1 MIWLKL
7 LGVLN
12 WVKKALTAFL
22 DLARRYPLQA
32 ALIASLCLAG
42 WLWWGKREAL
52 SDLAAEKASHAL
64 TIKAGKDAYAAQ
76 VALHAKDLAAF
87 KAAKKDTDD
96 AHKPK
101 LAAALDR
108 TDRYSADNSLRKAC
122 ARFIPASPAAEGP
135 VAESSD
141 EPGISADMV
150 AVTAEDVRVCTVNTV
165 RLQSV
170 WEWGQELVA
179 KGLAE

>member
-1 MIWLKL
+1 MIWLL
-7 LGVLN
+7 SALG
-12 WVKKALTAFL
+12 WAKKALTALL
-22 DLARRYPLQA
+22 DLARKHPWQA
-32 ALIASLCLAG
+32 GLLVALLIAG
-42 WLWWGKREAL
+42 WQWRDKREAL
-52 SDLAAEKASHAL
+52 SDLAAEKTSHAL

-122 ARFIPASPAAEGP
+122 ARFIPARPPSESPI
-135 VAESSD
+135 AESSD
-141 EPGISADMV
+141 GPGIPADMV

-170 WEWGQELVA
+170 REWGQELVA

>member
-1 MIWLKL
+1 MIWLL
-7 LGVLN
+7 SALG
-12 WVKKALTAFL
+12 WAKKALTALL
-22 DLARRYPLQA
+22 DLARRYPLQV

-64 TIKAGKDAYAAQ
+64 TIKAGKDALAAQ
-76 VALHAKDLAAF
+76 IALTKKTEAAYKAAAKDADNDHAKDLA
-87 KAAKKDTDD
+87 
-96 AHKPK
+96 
-101 LAAALDR
+101 LAADR
-108 TDRYSADNSLRKAC
+108 TERFISGNRVRKAC
-122 ARFIPASPAAEGP
+122 AGNVAARPAAEGP
-135 VAESSD
+135 VAENSD
-141 EPGISADMV
+141 GPGISADMV

-170 WEWGQELVA
+170 REWGQELVA